1 MVEIL
6 FTRPAFLWFLALLP
20 VLVIIHFYSLR
31 HVERKA
37 LLFANYKAMR
47 RITGGEPV
55 PKNYLLLAMRLVIL
69 AAFILAAAG
78 ATLLTEIPAS
88 TYDLIIAVDASS
100 SMAAQDFKPTRLNA
114 TLEQA
119 KDYVLKLPEGTRV
132 GVVYFSST
140 AILLNDPS
148 GSNKAEAVE
157 SLNAIKATRFGGTAL
172 GDAILAGTNALLNSD
187 RPKAIIILTDGKSN
201 TGVRPD
207 DAARYAAQTSTE
219 ILAIGIAGG
228 NANASSGGADMHTLR
243 VIANETKGR
252 AFEAND
258 EAELEK
264 AFQDLAIEASRIKQ
278 PLELALPLMAIAF
291 LLVFI
296 DWSLSSTRYR
306 IIP

>member
-6 FTRPAFLWFLALLP
+6 FTRQAFLWFLALLP
-20 VLVIIHFYSLR
+20 VLIVIHFYSLR

-78 ATLLTEIPAS
+78 ATIMTELPAS
-88 TYDLIIAVDASS
+88 AYDLVIAVDASS
-100 SMAAQDFKPTRLNA
+100 SMSTQDFKPDRLNA
-114 TLEQA
+114 TLAQA
-119 KDYVLKLPEGTRV
+119 TEYVSQLPEGTRV

-140 AILLNDPS
+140 AILLNEPTHP
-148 GSNKAEAVE
+148 NKGEAIE

-172 GDAILAGTNALLNSD
+172 GDAILTGTNALINSD

-207 DAARYAAQTSTE
+207 DAARYASQSATE

-228 NANASSGGADMHTLR
+228 ANASGADMDTLR
-243 VIANETKGR
+243 IIANETQGR
-252 AFEAND
+252 AFEANS
-258 EAELEK
+258 EAQLK
-264 AFQDLAIEASRIKQ
+264 QAFQDLAIEASRIKQ
-278 PLELALPLMAIAF
+278 PFELAVPLMAIAF

-296 DWSLSSTRYR
+296 DWSLSGTRYR